1 MHSLGSYRQ
10 ILVFFL
16 AMLSALPSGLVAGEG
31 SGLSMLTIPEG
42 TPVQL
47 RLLQTVSS
55 AHARLGDRL
64 SFVVEK
70 DVTVG
75 GLVVIPAGSAA
86 QGSVLSVKRS
96 KILGIG
102 GKLVYGVNSVSLA
115 TGEIVA
121 AQALTTAKGN
131 SRVWHMLAGAALT
144 GLFYLPAAP
153 LFLLTRGHNG
163 VALKDTE
170 LTASIECSPRVAS
183 AELLPATN
191 SGPPFDRMLKNLPP
205 RVTNRYGR
213 EGDMVNLIF
222 VAQPEELE
230 VAFARNGWVTTD
242 PWKPVALWHIAKYRS
257 RDRYIPMAEFY
268 MFGRVQDYGYA
279 LPDPVATIRRR
290 HHIRIWKT
298 QYTIDGIP
306 IWAGAASYDV
316 AIEYAKAGHLM
327 NHTIDPNVDAERDF
341 VGTDIAGNDAERK
354 RYVQSKNPITE
365 AQSTTGNAYWSD
377 SRLLLLDLHKNPAVI
392 AAVPASAALPPTKD
406 SVQRA
411 GK

>member
-1 MHSLGSYRQ
+1 VFSLAFYRP
-10 ILVFFL
+10 IPVLFL
-16 AMLSALPSGLVAGEG
+16 AMLLAAPSGLAAGEDR
-31 SGLSMLTIPEG
+31 GLSMLTIPEG

-47 RLLQTVSS
+47 RLLQTISS
-55 AHARLGDRL
+55 AHARLGDPL

-75 GLVVIPAGSAA
+75 GLIVIPAGSAA
-86 QGSVLSVKRS
+86 QGSVLSVARS
-96 KILGIG
+96 KMFGIG
-102 GKLVYGVNSVSLA
+102 GKLVYGVSSVSLA

-121 AQALTTAKGN
+121 AQARATAKGN
-131 SRVWHMLAGAALT
+131 ARVWHMLAGAALT

-153 LFLLTRGHNG
+153 LFVLTRGHNG

-170 LTASIECSPRVAS
+170 LTASIECSSQVAS

-191 SGPPFDRMLKNLPP
+191 SGPQFDRMLKNLPP

-222 VAQPEELE
+222 VAQPGELE
-230 VAFARNGWVTTD
+230 AAFARNGWVTTD
-242 PWKPVALWHIAKYRS
+242 PWRPVALWHIAKYRS

-268 MFGRVQDYGYA
+268 MFGRAQDYGYA
-279 LPDPVATIRRR
+279 LPDPDATIRRR

-298 QYTIDGIP
+298 QYTIDGVP

-316 AIEYAKAGHLM
+316 AIEYVKAGHLM

-341 VGTDIAGNDAERK
+341 VGNDIAEDDAERK
-354 RYVQSKNPITE
+354 RYIQSKNPVTE
-365 AQSTTGNAYWSD
+365 AQTTTGHAYWSD

-392 AAVPASAALPPTKD
+392 TARASTASPPAKD
-406 SVQRA
+406 SVQRGA
-411 GK
+411 K